1 MTAPVDIVVTTEFS
15 TLCPKTAVSGEGG
28 AVKL

>member
-15 TLCPKTAVSGEGG
+15 TLCPKTARYLVK
-28 AVKL
+28 AVR